1 LIIKCEKCG
10 KVLGDMRS
18 DNVFDDMTGKNVE
31 VEMTGKVFA
40 RRQLVSFS
48 CPYCGHKTE
57 VLEVLYE

>member
-1 LIIKCEKCG
+1 
-10 KVLGDMRS
+10 MRS